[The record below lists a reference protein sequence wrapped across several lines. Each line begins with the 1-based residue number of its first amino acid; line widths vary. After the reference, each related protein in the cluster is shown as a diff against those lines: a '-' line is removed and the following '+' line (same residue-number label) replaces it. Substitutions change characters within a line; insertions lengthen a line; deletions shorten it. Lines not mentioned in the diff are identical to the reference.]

1 MTAAKGKAADAAAD
15 NDTSYAEALQK
26 HRGDAGKQAI
36 EAAERSVAK
45 ARETLKAQEAE
56 LAKAKKENS

>member
-1 MTAAKGKAADAAAD
+1 MTAAK
-15 NDTSYAEALQK
+15 DTSYHDALMK
-26 HRGDAGKQAI
+26 KRGDAKKQAI

-45 ARETLKAQEAE
+45 AKETLKAQEAE